1 MHHHHTSH
9 ASHAPVDES
18 CPSCHSQRTQP
29 RRIAQ
34 RWGGAL
40 GTLAGAVFGIAAAGA
55 SVLSRGSP
63 ALRLSYA
70 LTSALLG
77 ALVTANSGC
86 RSGSK
91 LGRLLDDAV
100 ISQWVC
106 QDCGFI
112 FGGPVR
118 DPPEELPEAPVWAR

>member
-1 MHHHHTSH
+1 MHRH
-9 ASHAPVDES
+9 ASHAPFDDS
-18 CPSCHSQRTQP
+18 CPSCHSQHTQP

-40 GTLAGAVFGIAAAGA
+40 GAVVGAVFGIAAAGN

-63 ALRLSYA
+63 AIGLSYA

-77 ALVTANSGC
+77 ALVSANSGC

-91 LGRLLDDAV
+91 LGRLLDEAV

-118 DPPEELPEAPVWAR
+118 DPPEDSPEVPAWDR